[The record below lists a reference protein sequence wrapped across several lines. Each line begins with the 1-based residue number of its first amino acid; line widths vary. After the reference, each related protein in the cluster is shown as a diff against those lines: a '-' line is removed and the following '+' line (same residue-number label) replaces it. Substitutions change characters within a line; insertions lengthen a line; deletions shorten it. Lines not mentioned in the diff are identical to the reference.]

1 LILKYSCYICI
12 VLYITKLMGKI
23 ISFANQK
30 GGVGKTSLC
39 AIFANHLTAKGQKV
53 SVKDM
58 DIQMSLSGHREDD
71 LKVDPE
77 AKPSWNVEFVNPM
90 DSKEVAA
97 KLQAWK
103 ADDSITLIDAPG
115 SLAFP
120 GLVPILKNADIIVI
134 PMTYDHDVLR
144 STLGFLKVVLGTLQ
158 VKAKLVF
165 LPNRINVSEG
175 TQEEL
180 TQQRHN
186 ADILKKYGILAPRI
200 KQSVK
205 VKRYSTIYENDTYLE
220 KAVAYAFEPIVE
232 LIKK

>member
-1 LILKYSCYICI
+1 MTSKLSKNIKKNILKSG
-12 VLYITKLMGKI
+12 LYNVATPIGNMED
-23 ISFANQK
+23 ISFRA
-30 GGVGKTSLC
+30 
-39 AIFANHLTAKGQKV
+39 
-53 SVKDM
+53 
-58 DIQMSLSGHREDD
+58 
-71 LKVDPE
+71 
-77 AKPSWNVEFVNPM
+77 VN
-90 DSKEVAA
+90 
-97 KLQAWK
+97 
-103 ADDSITLIDAPG
+103 T
-115 SLAFP
+115 
-120 GLVPILKNADIIVI
+120 LKNADIIFI
-134 PMTYDHDVLR
+134 PMTNDHDVLR

-180 TQQRHN
+180 AQQRHN

>member
-1 LILKYSCYICI
+1 
-12 VLYITKLMGKI
+12 MGKI

-39 AIFANHLTAKGQKV
+39 AIFANYLTSMGMKV

-77 AKPSWNVEFVNPM
+77 AKPAWNIEFVNPM
-90 DSKEVAA
+90 DSKKVSV
-97 KLQAWK
+97 KLQEWK
-103 ADDSITLIDAPG
+103 RDASITLIDSPG

-120 GLVPILKNADIIVI
+120 GLVPILQNADIIVI

-144 STLGFLKVVLGTLQ
+144 STLGFLKVVLGTLK

-165 LPNRINVSEG
+165 IPNRINISEG
-175 TQEEL
+175 TKDEL
-180 TQQRHN
+180 MQQRKN
-186 ADILKKYGILAPRI
+186 ADVLKKYGFLTPRI

-205 VKRYSTIYENDTYLE
+205 VKRYSTVDGNDSYLE
-220 KAVAYAFEPIVE
+220 KGVEHAFEPIVE
-232 LIKK
+232 LINK

>member
-1 LILKYSCYICI
+1 
-12 VLYITKLMGKI
+12 MGKI

-120 GLVPILKNADIIVI
+120 GLVPILKNADVIVI

-144 STLGFLKVVLGTLQ
+144 STLGFLKACSWLPQAASRQPQADVSVPKSASVTRNAVLVSLISSQQASGRWPFPQ
-158 VKAKLVF
+158 VLF
-165 LPNRINVSEG
+165 LFRS
-175 TQEEL
+175 
-180 TQQRHN
+180 
-186 ADILKKYGILAPRI
+186 
-200 KQSVK
+200 
-205 VKRYSTIYENDTYLE
+205 
-220 KAVAYAFEPIVE
+220 
-232 LIKK
+232 